1 MEIANRT
8 IQAYRQAPWRVQL
21 QWGGIFLLGLVA
33 AVLIAGVYLN
43 ISAQAATAGLI
54 SKDLDQQKE
63 DTLRTIAN
71 MRTQLALL
79 TSQDAM
85 EQRADALG
93 FVDAKPENTT
103 YMIVPGYAGRQTLV
117 LAPTER
123 TEVIQHTLIKPSYT
137 ESLWEW
143 MFQGVLSFSESAEA
157 GAQ

>member
-79 TSQDAM
+79 TSQDVM
-85 EQRADALG
+85 EQRAQVLG
-93 FVDAKPENTT
+93 FIDASPENTT
-103 YMIVPGYAGRQTLV
+103 YMVVPGYAGRQTLV
-117 LAPTER
+117 LAPVER
-123 TEVIQHTLIKPSYT
+123 TDVIQHTLIKPSYT

-143 MFQGVLSFSESAEA
+143 MFQGVLSFSQSAEA